1 MDKQSLFFTVLV
13 GVISLILAL
22 GLLQFLTKKTFKSDL
37 FERSSWSL
45 LLWQFSW
52 LIPFFIF
59 LKPALFATEN
69 TIELV
74 IYSVTIQNTFFY
86 SVGKI
91 LLYVGLTFLFT
102 FFINKFVSVIDK
114 YFFTRNNLV
123 IELESNNIVY
133 FSFKLLLVIGL
144 SYSFITV
151 FEHLLN
157 WFIPSIE
164 TPFYH

>member
-22 GLLQFLTKKTFKSDL
+22 GLLQFLTKKTFKSGL
-37 FERSSWSL
+37 FERTSWSL

-59 LKPALFATEN
+59 LKPALVATEN
-69 TIELV
+69 TIEVV

-86 SVGKI
+86 SVSKI
-91 LLYVGLTFLFT
+91 LLYIGFTFLFT
-102 FFINKFVSVIDK
+102 FLINKVVSIIDK
-114 YFFTRNNLV
+114 FFFTRNNQI
-123 IELESNNIVY
+123 IEIENNNIVY
-133 FSFKLLLVIGL
+133 FLFKLLLVIGL
-144 SYSFITV
+144 AFSFITV
-151 FEHLLN
+151 FEHFLN